1 MMSDIDRPEVED
13 IAMAIV
19 PELNDADQTDWQ
31 CYLINMKPREIEA
44 VLVSSRGYGEKEDEK
59 IKTSQ
64 LRHFLGEMAPNSFQK
79 VELIPEDLL
88 GLTNQYWVSFYM
100 DGKMYDKKY
109 LFVPESIQEENLTPV
124 PVIGKKGVL
133 II

>member
-1 MMSDIDRPEVED
+1 MMSDIDRPQVED
-13 IAMAIV
+13 IAMAII
-19 PELNDADQTDWQ
+19 PELNEADNTDWH

-44 VLVSSRGYGEKEDEK
+44 VLVSSRGYGEKEDEQ

-64 LRHFLGEMAPNSFQK
+64 LRHFLGDMDRDSFRK
-79 VELIPEDLL
+79 VELIPDDLL
-88 GLTNQYWVSFYM
+88 GLTNQYWVSFYL